1 MAPMQHFINVIAAVT
16 TGPMGAFIVALIIN
30 ILRMLLMG
38 ITPLAITGSVFGAA
52 LAGRL
57 YVRFKKNWAAA
68 LGEWIGTGLIGS
80 VLSYPVMHFIMG
92 VGEIGWFTYVPGF
105 IAEQPS
111 EVSSIAVYRHHAAL
125 FLLPGND
132 ERGDTQIMM
141 TDELIKNPLI
151 HLLMHDMVKE
161 VCVNACPL
169 RSQSLQRTIP
179 TKSRN

>member
-1 MAPMQHFINVIAAVT
+1 MKQNRLRKHIWMAMLIALGYVLSPFLRVPGMAPMQHFINVIAAVT

-105 IAEQPS
+105 IAGTTIGSIFGLLFIGIMQRFSFFREMMN
-111 EVSSIAVYRHHAAL
+111 EV
-125 FLLPGND
+125 
-132 ERGDTQIMM
+132 
-141 TDELIKNPLI
+141 I
-151 HLLMHDMVKE
+151 H
-161 VCVNACPL
+161 
-169 RSQSLQRTIP
+169 
-179 TKSRN
+179 KS